1 MGCAIRITSDRKSGR
16 QKIMRLS
23 KTEFGA
29 LVAAVLMLAGI
40 AIARPRACALF
51 GAQQS
56 SAQSSVTRTIGT
68 IKSIAGNTITMTTDA
83 GADVT
88 VTASDATRMLQVAPG
103 QKTLEGA
110 TAIHLQDLQVGDRIL
125 VLSRGSNANGPLT
138 AGTIIA
144 MRRAAL
150 ETAHSEQEQAW
161 ASGVGG
167 LVKTV
172 DPASGTIAIT
182 VAGLSGTKTIEIHT
196 TPQTI
201 LRRYAPDSVQFDEA
215 KPTTMDQIH
224 PGDQL
229 RARGTRSADGNTF
242 DAEEIVSG
250 AFRNIAGTIDAID
263 ASANTIHVKDLISKK
278 AFLVKFTPQ
287 SEIRQ
292 LAPEMAQRIAMRLRM
307 AQNGGQAGRPGGG
320 AASANRGA
328 GGPPQGAGQG
338 FGGSQGGFQRG
349 GGGADLQQMLSRL
362 PPATLAN
369 LQKGEAVMIVST
381 QGAVSGEVTAITL
394 LGGVEPILEAPSGSE
409 MTLSPWSLGAPAE
422 GGDQP

>member
-1 MGCAIRITSDRKSGR
+1 
-16 QKIMRLS
+16 MRLS
-23 KTEFGA
+23 KTGIGV
-29 LVAAVLMLAGI
+29 LGAAVLMLAGI
-40 AIARPRACALF
+40 AIASRPTYAIL

-68 IKSIAGNTITMTTDA
+68 IKAIADNTITLTTDA
-83 GADVT
+83 GADIT
-88 VTASDATRMLQVAPG
+88 VTASDATKMLQVAPG
-103 QKTLEGA
+103 QKTLAGA

-125 VLSRGSNANGPLT
+125 VLSRGPNGSGPLS

-150 ETAHSEQEQAW
+150 ETAHSEEEQAW
-161 ASGVGG
+161 ARGVGG

-196 TPQTI
+196 TTQTI
-201 LRRYAPDSVQFDEA
+201 LRRYAPDSVQFNDA
-215 KPTTMDQIH
+215 KPTTIDQVH

-229 RARGTRSADGNTF
+229 RARGTRSVDGSTF
-242 DAEEIVSG
+242 DAQEIVSG
-250 AFRNIAGTIDAID
+250 AFRNIAGTIDTID
-263 ASANTIHVKDLISKK
+263 ASANTIRVKDLISKQT
-278 AFLVKFTPQ
+278 FLVKFTPQ

-307 AQNGGQAGRPGGG
+307 AQNGGQAGKSGGS
-320 AASANRGA
+320 AAGGNRGA

-338 FGGSQGGFQRG
+338 FGGSQAGFQRA

-381 QGAVSGEVTAITL
+381 QGAASGEVTAITL
-394 LGGVEPILEAPSGSE
+394 LGGVEPILEAPSGAE
-409 MTLSPWSLGAPAE
+409 AMTLSPWSLSAPAE